1 MCEGVQGAREV
12 SDPLELKLQAVESL
26 FSWVQEVTSGSPGEQ
41 DVLLTAELFLQVP
54 PGFISFDVQLQ
65 LKVFFLMLL
74 QSILVLLGMASS
86 YHRVSQQTISLSEWQ
101 GH

>member
-1 MCEGVQGAREV
+1 MFAFFFKEFVLFLFMLHVYVYMSVHHVCEGAQGAREV

-54 PGFISFDVQLQ
+54 PGFISFNIQLQ
-65 LKVFFLMLL
+65 LKGFF
-74 QSILVLLGMASS
+74 
-86 YHRVSQQTISLSEWQ
+86 
-101 GH
+101 

>member
-1 MCEGVQGAREV
+1 MLHVYVYVSVHHVCEGAQGAREV

-65 LKVFFLMLL
+65 LKGFF
-74 QSILVLLGMASS
+74 
-86 YHRVSQQTISLSEWQ
+86 
-101 GH
+101 